1 MIKYVRIHDDNGG
14 NMKKNKLL
22 LTSGVMLTISGGLS
36 IFVSMLYGVMYYIL
50 ALSLNG
56 YGAFINNGSAS
67 SCTVFGIC
75 LLTFGIMLLS
85 TKQEN
90 LNRSRGF
97 IITVQV
103 LAYVFGGLMI
113 VLEYVL
119 CGLCA
124 IAGAIFLS
132 VYISKTSNKS
142 ISVTPHTSNVSS
154 TGDVKMDK
162 IMAVYNLYEK
172 GFLKKAEMEQ
182 MVASIRGEEKVDK
195 NVTTNEVMVETKTT
209 ADVETKENVE
219 ANKDIKETN
228 TQNKEEGNDEN

>member
-1 MIKYVRIHDDNGG
+1 ME
-14 NMKKNKLL
+14 KNKLL
-22 LTSGVMLTISGGLS
+22 LTSGIMLTISGGLA
-36 IFVSMLYGVMYYIL
+36 IVVSMLYGLMYIL

-56 YGAFINNGSAS
+56 FGAFLDGGSTS

-103 LAYVFGGLMI
+103 LAYVFGGLMV
-113 VLEYVL
+113 VLEFVL
-119 CGLCA
+119 SGLCA

-132 VYISKTSNKS
+132 VYISKTGNKAVNVAPPQVSNM
-142 ISVTPHTSNVSS
+142 SS

-172 GFLKKAEMEQ
+172 GFLKKDEMEQ
-182 MVASIRGEEKVDK
+182 MVASIRGEEKVND
-195 NVTTNEVMVETKTT
+195 NVTTNEVDGETKTIT
-209 ADVETKENVE
+209 DVETKENVE
-219 ANKDIKETN
+219 TNKDIKETN

>member
-1 MIKYVRIHDDNGG
+1 MIKYVRIHDNSGG

-36 IFVSMLYGVMYYIL
+36 IVVSILYGLMYIL

-56 YGAFINNGSAS
+56 FVAFLDSGSTS
-67 SCTVFGIC
+67 SSTIFGIC

-85 TKQEN
+85 AKQEN

-103 LAYVFGGLMI
+103 LAYVFGGLMV
-113 VLEYVL
+113 VLEFVL
-119 CGLCA
+119 SGLCA
-124 IAGAIFLS
+124 LAGAILLS
-132 VYISKTSNKS
+132 VYISKTGNKT
-142 ISVTPHTSNVSS
+142 ISVTPHTSNMSS

-182 MVASIRGEEKVDK
+182 MVASIRGEEKVKD
-195 NVTTNEVMVETKTT
+195 NETANEVETKTI

-219 ANKDIKETN
+219 TKDIKETN

>member
-1 MIKYVRIHDDNGG
+1 MIKYVRIHDDSGG
-14 NMKKNKLL
+14 YMKKIKLL

-36 IFVSMLYGVMYYIL
+36 IFVSMLYGLMYIL

-103 LAYVFGGLMI
+103 LAYVFGGLMV

-124 IAGAIFLS
+124 IAGAILLS
-132 VYISKTSNKS
+132 VYISKNSNKS
-142 ISVTPHTSNVSS
+142 ISVTPHTTNMSS

-195 NVTTNEVMVETKTT
+195 NVATNEAMVETKTT

-219 ANKDIKETN
+219 TNKDIKETN
-228 TQNKEEGNDEN
+228 TQNKEEGKDEN

>member
-1 MIKYVRIHDDNGG
+1 MIKYVRIHDNSGG
-14 NMKKNKLL
+14 YMKKNKLL

-36 IFVSMLYGVMYYIL
+36 IFVSMLYGLICIL

-85 TKQEN
+85 TKQEH

-103 LAYVFGGLMI
+103 LAYVFGGLMV

-124 IAGAIFLS
+124 IAGAILLS

-142 ISVTPHTSNVSS
+142 ISVTPHTSNMSS

-195 NVTTNEVMVETKTT
+195 NVATNEAMVETKTT

-219 ANKDIKETN
+219 INKDIKETN
-228 TQNKEEGNDEN
+228 TQNKEEGKDEN

>member
-1 MIKYVRIHDDNGG
+1 MIKYVRIHDDSGG

-36 IFVSMLYGVMYYIL
+36 IFVSMLYGLMYIL

-103 LAYVFGGLMI
+103 LAYVFGGLMV

-124 IAGAIFLS
+124 IAGAILLS

-142 ISVTPHTSNVSS
+142 ISVTPHTTNMSS

-172 GFLKKAEMEQ
+172 GFLKKTEMEQ

-195 NVTTNEVMVETKTT
+195 NVATNEAMVETKTT

-219 ANKDIKETN
+219 TNKDIKETN
-228 TQNKEEGNDEN
+228 TQNKEEGKDEN

>member
-1 MIKYVRIHDDNGG
+1 MIKYVRIHDDSGG

-22 LTSGVMLTISGGLS
+22 LTSGVMLAISGGLS
-36 IFVSMLYGVMYYIL
+36 IFVSMLYGLICIL

-124 IAGAIFLS
+124 IAGAILLS

-142 ISVTPHTSNVSS
+142 ISVTPHTTNMSS

-195 NVTTNEVMVETKTT
+195 NVTANEVMVETKTT

>member
-1 MIKYVRIHDDNGG
+1 MIKYVRIHDDSGG

-36 IFVSMLYGVMYYIL
+36 IFVSLLYGLICIL

-103 LAYVFGGLMI
+103 LAYVFGGLML

-124 IAGAIFLS
+124 IAGAILLS

-142 ISVTPHTSNVSS
+142 ISVTPHTSNMSS

-195 NVTTNEVMVETKTT
+195 NVATNEAMVETKTT
-209 ADVETKENVE
+209 EDVETKENVE
-219 ANKDIKETN
+219 TNKDIKETN
-228 TQNKEEGNDEN
+228 TQNKEEGKDEN

>member
-1 MIKYVRIHDDNGG
+1 MIKYVRIHDDSGG

-22 LTSGVMLTISGGLS
+22 LASGVMLTISGGLS
-36 IFVSMLYGVMYYIL
+36 IFVSMFYGVMYIW
-50 ALSLNG
+50 ALSLLKG
-56 YGAFINNGSAS
+56 YGAFLDSGSAS

-103 LAYVFGGLMI
+103 LAYVFGGLMV

-124 IAGAIFLS
+124 IAGAILLS

-142 ISVTPHTSNVSS
+142 ISATPHTSNVSS

-195 NVTTNEVMVETKTT
+195 NVTTNEVMVKTKTT

-219 ANKDIKETN
+219 INKDIKETN